1 MDILDIRIY
10 NDISKNDVNAM
21 KGKEKLMLKGVQ
33 VTKRHEAH
41 NKQVGPTRNPRI
53 SAQTELS

>member
-21 KGKEKLMLKGVQ
+21 KDKEKVMLKGVL
-33 VTKRHEAH
+33 VTKRHDALSSCT
-41 NKQVGPTRNPRI
+41 Q
-53 SAQTELS
+53 QTSWTIEESEK